1 MEDASTTGEVRYAP
15 LTAAPRTAPRWARI
29 VCLLV
34 MLVAFVGLAQVGFK
48 HIRKSAPDFEYFY
61 KAGAWLRTH
70 GALDQGYDVVDGR
83 VIARGT
89 LDWYWP
95 FVSRLMAVF
104 ALLPPKPAGYV
115 WLGLNLAALL
125 ATLRLV
131 GRHVSGLPPRD
142 WTVTQVAPLLLLA
155 GYWYWEFRLNQIDN
169 FTLLLLVASYVA
181 WEHGRRTTAGLWLG
195 VAVLLKLTPGL
206 LVLWFVLK
214 RQWRTVAAA
223 VVTIALAGP
232 VSDVLVLG
240 PGETRSAYER
250 WLHKAVTTGSQAG
263 LVRTQREMD
272 WRNQGLGAVLSR
284 WLHPT
289 DYSTRFENDP
299 RIAARYAEDAPATLN
314 VITLPTELVAR
325 IVTAISL
332 AALGLLVWAARRP
345 AKRLTAWQL
354 RFEWAL
360 FVLAMLWFM
369 PVMRYYHMI
378 WAYPAVA
385 LLAAAVHYAGLHR
398 GWSRLALVCLGLVV
412 AGQFALLH
420 RPLAAGGAALFS
432 VLALAI
438 PLLVLLARLARNPTA
453 LAPPS
458 FEPTCIAAFPGV
470 HAPHA

>member
-1 MEDASTTGEVRYAP
+1 MEDASTAGEARSTP
-15 LTAAPRTAPRWARI
+15 LTAVPPAAPRWARV

-34 MLVAFVGLAQVGFK
+34 MLVACAGLAQVGFK

-61 KAGAWLRTH
+61 KAGTWLRTH
-70 GALDQGYDVVDGR
+70 GTLDQGYDVVDGR
-83 VIARGT
+83 VVQRGT

-104 ALLPPKPAGYV
+104 ALLPPRPAGYV
-115 WLGLNLAALL
+115 WLALNLAAML

-131 GRHVSGLPPRD
+131 GRHLSGLPPRD
-142 WTVTQVAPLLLLA
+142 WVVTQVVPLLLLA

-181 WEHGRRTTAGLWLG
+181 WECGRRTTAGVWLG

-206 LVLWFVLK
+206 LVLWFALK
-214 RQWRTVAAA
+214 RQWRTAAAA
-223 VVTIALAGP
+223 VVTIVLAGP

-240 PGETRSAYER
+240 PTETRAAYQD

-272 WRNQGLGAVLSR
+272 WRNQGLGAMLSR

-289 DYSTRFENDP
+289 NYNTRFENDP
-299 RIAARYAEDAPATLN
+299 RIAARYSESEERTINIAA
-314 VITLPTELVAR
+314 LPVERVAR
-325 IVTAISL
+325 IVTAVSL
-332 AALGLLVWAARRP
+332 ASLGTLVWVARRP
-345 AKRLTAWQL
+345 AARLTAWQL

-378 WAYPAVA
+378 WAYPAVT
-385 LLAAAVHYAGLHR
+385 LLAAGIHYAGLHC
-398 GWSRLALVCLGLVV
+398 GWSRLVLVCFGLVV

-420 RPLAAGGAALFS
+420 RPLAAGGAALLS
-432 VLALAI
+432 VVALAI
-438 PLLVLLARLARNPTA
+438 PLWVLLARLARNPTI
-453 LAPPS
+453 LAPPA
-458 FEPTCIAAFPGV
+458 FEPPCVVASPGV